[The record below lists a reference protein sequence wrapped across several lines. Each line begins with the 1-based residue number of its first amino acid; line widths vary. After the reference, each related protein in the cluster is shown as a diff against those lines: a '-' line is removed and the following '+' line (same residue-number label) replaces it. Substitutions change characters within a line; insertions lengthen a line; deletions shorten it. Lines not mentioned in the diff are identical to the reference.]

1 MAAPAHSRVSW
12 QPEAASTLPLLGG
25 NALSAPLILPSTGT
39 SLHREAATSNRRVT
53 AYEDPSS
60 DSISVDSGVHRGLF
74 DQTSE
79 LVAAQHL
86 CWIRLAIDKTDTIGE
101 E

>member
-1 MAAPAHSRVSW
+1 MD
-12 QPEAASTLPLLGG
+12 ASIQAT
-25 NALSAPLILPSTGT
+25 
-39 SLHREAATSNRRVT
+39 TSNRSPARQGASYRRVT
-53 AYEDPSS
+53 AYEDPSF
-60 DSISVDSGVHRGLF
+60 DAISVDSGVPRGLF